1 MIPISPQ
8 IYPHFTCPQC
18 TNSSPT
24 IEKIIFQGVHI
35 LADVTCAGCNG
46 KFLMDFPIGHAM
58 LYPTTIDKNTHTI
71 VGEKNKDHS
80 WFKDTLL
87 EAYLSP
93 KDDLVEVKK
102 TVSKTCEEVIILNC
116 LDVLYGHVL
125 LKIFNA
131 THYQQKHPDKGL
143 ILIIPQSFA
152 WLVPDGIAEVW
163 TIDLRLSQFKNWYK
177 SLENV
182 IQDCLPN
189 YKKVYLS
196 LGYPIPDYQGL
207 SIEPFSKVAPF
218 SLDKFPT
225 KPLQVSFIWREDRL
239 WFRNKLEQFCFLAFR
254 KFKLFQSIPLL
265 KKIFISFQIQRVNKL
280 GRYLKKSHPSLTL
293 NVIGLGKT
301 GRFSKS
307 IQDLRSSNITFETEK
322 QWCEKY
328 AESHIVVGIHG
339 SNMLLPTAHAAGFVE
354 IMPDERLGN
363 WLQDIFQPSSGK
375 VESFLGRFVPDY
387 SSPRRVA
394 NYTSGILAHFEK
406 FYLREA
412 SRFHPYDEVDKVDDI
427 FKNFHRG

>member
-8 IYPHFTCPQC
+8 IYQHITCPKC
-18 TNSSPT
+18 PNNSPT

-35 LADVTCAGCNG
+35 LADITCSSCNG
-46 KFLMDFPIGHAM
+46 QFLVDFPVGHAL
-58 LYPTTIDKNTHTI
+58 LYPTTIDKKTNTI
-71 VGEKNKDHS
+71 LGERNEKHS

-87 EAYLSP
+87 DAYISP
-93 KDDLVEVKK
+93 KDDFVEVKK
-102 TVSKTCEEVIILNC
+102 TVSKTYEKVIILNC
-116 LDVLYGHVL
+116 LDLLYGHVL

-131 THYQQKHPDKGL
+131 THYLQKHPDKGL

-163 TIDLRLSQFKNWYK
+163 TVDLKLSQFKNWYT

-207 SIEPFSKVAPF
+207 HIEPFSKVAPF
-218 SLDKFPT
+218 PLDKFHI

-239 WFRNKLEQFCFLAFR
+239 WFRNKLERFLFLAFR
-254 KFKLFQSIPLL
+254 KLKLFKTIPFT
-265 KKIFISFQIQRVNKL
+265 KKVFIGLQIQRINKF
-280 GRYLKKSHPSLTL
+280 GKYLKKSHPSLTL

-301 GRFSKS
+301 GRFSKN
-307 IQDLRSSNITFETEK
+307 IQDLRESKITFETEK
-322 QWCEKY
+322 RWCEKY
-328 AESHIVVGIHG
+328 AESHVVVGIHG

-354 IMPDERLGN
+354 IMPDDRLGN

-375 VESFLGRFVPDY
+375 VEAFLGRFVPDY
-387 SSPRRVA
+387 SSSRRVA
-394 NYTSGILAHFEK
+394 YYTSGILSHFEK

-412 SRFHPYDEVDKVDDI
+412 PRFHPYAEVEKVEEI
-427 FKNFHRG
+427 FKNFHRE